1 MVQGRKS
8 KEGEEGFIAAGLS
21 FRLNNK
27 RVVNWGIVLR
37 ESNHLWSACHTSHF
51 QWIFANSSEVKPSI
65 FQ

>member
-8 KEGEEGFIAAGLS
+8 KEGEEGFIPAGLS
-21 FRLNNK
+21 FRLNNI

-37 ESNHLWSACHTSHF
+37 ESNHLWSACHASYF

-65 FQ
+65 F